1 MKRLLPLIII
11 CTTLLVA
18 CSSVSIAHG
27 EIEQETSSQTIAA
40 IDRKADKMRNKI
52 LNSKS
57 EVKPIGTIYYVS
69 ADGDD
74 ANDGLSPRTPIRT
87 LDKMNSLELQ
97 PSDGVMFRRGDMWRG
112 RIFTQ
117 AGVTYS
123 AYGRGAKP
131 QIWGSPFDAAVEG
144 EWVATSTPNVY
155 MYSKDLPRDVGTLVF
170 NHGEEVARKVT
181 QRIQPD
187 GSTTNLYTG
196 EPFNSG
202 LDLKEDLDFF
212 HDYQDEKRI
221 YLCSTKGNPA

>member
-57 EVKPIGTIYYVS
+57 EVKPTGTIYYVS

-74 ANDGLSPRTPIRT
+74 ANNGLSPRTPIRT
-87 LDKMNSLELQ
+87 LDKMNSLDLN

-112 RIFTQ
+112 RIFTK

-123 AYGRGAKP
+123 AYGRGEKP
-131 QIWGSPFDAAVEG
+131 KIWGSPYDAAVEG
-144 EWVATSTPNVY
+144 EWVTTSTPNVY
-155 MYSKDLPRDVGTLVF
+155 MYSKELPRDVGTLVF
-170 NHGEEVARKVT
+170 NHGEEVARKIT
-181 QRIQPD
+181 QRVQPD

-196 EPFNSG
+196 
-202 LDLKEDLDFF
+202 
-212 HDYQDEKRI
+212 
-221 YLCSTKGNPA
+221 

>member
-1 MKRLLPLIII
+1 MIVMKRLLPLIII

-87 LDKMNSLELQ
+87 LDRMNSLDLK

-112 RIFTQ
+112 RIYTK

-123 AYGRGAKP
+123 AYGRGEKP
-131 QIWGSPFDAAVEG
+131 KIWGSPYDAALEG
-144 EWVATSTPNVY
+144 EWVQQRLP
-155 MYSKDLPRDVGTLVF
+155 MYICIAKSFPEMWV
-170 NHGEEVARKVT
+170 H
-181 QRIQPD
+181 
-187 GSTTNLYTG
+187 LYSITA
-196 EPFNSG
+196 
-202 LDLKEDLDFF
+202 
-212 HDYQDEKRI
+212 KR
-221 YLCSTKGNPA
+221 